1 MFQFPGCPP
10 HSLWIQLWVS
20 GHYPGRVSPFGY
32 PRIDTCLQFPVA
44 FRSLPRPS
52 SAVGARA
59 STLCSYSLDFF
70 VALLLRPT
78 YNFFHLSS
86 AALSRCLRLTFG
98 MVSLSVPLSLPFEL
112 AIIRCN
118 WPTLNLFLC
127 AVVKVH
133 CRPRLGFL
141 ELALLRRQW
150 VAVDSNYRPLAYQAS
165 ALTD

>member
-86 AALSRCLRLTFG
+86 ASLPVSLPLCLRSMLG
-98 MVSLSVPLSLPFEL
+98 MVFSHYPLQLAYSESLSLCSCQGALPTPVGVPRACPPEK
-112 AIIRCN
+112 
-118 WPTLNLFLC
+118 
-127 AVVKVH
+127 AVG
-133 CRPRLGFL
+133 RSRL
-141 ELALLRRQW
+141 ELPTSRLSGEC
-150 VAVDSNYRPLAYQAS
+150 SNRLS
-165 ALTD
+165 

>member
-10 HSLWIQLWVS
+10 RRLWIHLRVS
-20 GHYPGRVSPFGY
+20 RHCPGRVPPFGY

-78 YNFFHLSS
+78 YNFSFISLQLRFRFPFRFASV
-86 AALSRCLRLTFG
+86 RC
-98 MVSLSVPLSLPFEL
+98 SVWFF

>member
-10 HSLWIQLWVS
+10 RRLWIHLRVS

-59 STLCSYSLDFF
+59 STLCSSSLDFF

-78 YNFFHLSS
+78 YNFLFIF
-86 AALSRCLRLTFG
+86 LRLRFRFPFRFVPVD
-98 MVSLSVPLSLPFEL
+98 VSVWFLLSVPLPFPSASLRACHYPLQLAYSESLSLCSCQGALLTPFG
-112 AIIRCN
+112 AC
-118 WPTLNLFLC
+118 LFL
-127 AVVKVH
+127 
-133 CRPRLGFL
+133 RGSGS
-141 ELALLRRQW
+141 Q
-150 VAVDSNYRPLAYQAS
+150 
-165 ALTD
+165 